1 MRARVTGVA
10 AVLAALVAVAPA
22 MAHQKHGAKAADTT
36 GAPLESLA
44 TALDTVALD
53 SARAIA
59 PVKQPPGPYVIPPLA
74 TALLDHPHN
83 KIIHFTIV
91 LALVATLLLW
101 LPRRSPDLIAAARL
115 LIWAAAAS
123 AIAAY
128 FTGQAQHE
136 AFEGEPKEWLM
147 RVHRNWGIAT
157 GIAMLVWAGLAA
169 WRPASRAGAWSGLLV
184 SILVGIVSFLGGL
197 VAHGH

>member
-1 MRARVTGVA
+1 MKTRAVA
-10 AVLAALVAVAPA
+10 AALLTLLLAFPAAVAHEKNPA
-22 MAHQKHGAKAADTT
+22 TPADTT

-44 TALDTVALD
+44 TALDSIALN

-59 PVKQPPGPYVIPPLA
+59 PVKPPPAPYVIPPLT

-83 KIIHFTIV
+83 KIVHFTIV
-91 LALVATLLLW
+91 LALVGALLLW
-101 LPRRSPDLIAAARL
+101 LPRRSPELVAAARL
-115 LIWAAAAS
+115 LVWAAAAA

-136 AFEGEPKEWLM
+136 PFEGEPKEWLM

-157 GIAMLVWAGLAA
+157 GIAMLAWAGLVA
-169 WRPASRAGAWSGLLV
+169 WRPASRAGAWWGLLV
-184 SILVGIVSFLGGL
+184 SILVGVVSFLGGL